1 MTADTCPS
9 CGKPPEEAEDKEDS
23 FGWSRRKSRIFRAVE
38 EFNRDRPEPTHTLKI
53 QPEFFEAMTEGRKTF
68 EIRRGNDR
76 TYVVGDTLRLREY
89 LPDRKD
95 YSGREMDVLVTYVM
109 HGPPLLPEDMW
120 LMSVEKK

>member
-1 MTADTCPS
+1 MSDETCPT
-9 CGKPPEEAEDKEDS
+9 CGKPSEEGEDKEDS
-23 FGWSRRKSRIFRAVE
+23 FGWSKSKARVWRAVE

-53 QPEFFEAMTEGRKTF
+53 HPEFFAAMEEGRKTF

-76 TYVVGDTLRLREY
+76 IYKVGDLVNLREY
-89 LPDRKD
+89 LADKD
-95 YSGREMDVLVTYVM
+95 EYTGREMLIEVTYVM